1 MDTVTDLTIF
11 VLMGIKVISSF
22 FILHAAGCLA
32 RAWEFFYEGH
42 LELELLNQNLGPQDC
57 MKALAYHQ

>member
-22 FILHAAGCLA
+22 FMTVNNMLYNLIIKKLKWKIFSLQLTANNT
-32 RAWEFFYEGH
+32 RFF
-42 LELELLNQNLGPQDC
+42 
-57 MKALAYHQ
+57 